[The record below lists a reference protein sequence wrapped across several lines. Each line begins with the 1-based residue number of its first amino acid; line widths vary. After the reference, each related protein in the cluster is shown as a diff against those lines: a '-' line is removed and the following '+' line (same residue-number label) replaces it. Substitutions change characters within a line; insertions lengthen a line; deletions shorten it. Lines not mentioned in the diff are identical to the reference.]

1 MRRAPAWA
9 LPALILAVLASPLAC
24 EKEIHRAA
32 RRAFQDILAANLPPE
47 QQATALEELV
57 RAYPEPKTNP
67 NLVRAFGML
76 ADYHAR
82 AGHPDIAASW
92 YERAVRVNP
101 DDPDLLNSLGYHY
114 ARNRMNLDRAV
125 SVLESAVRL
134 AEARRYPARRQGFI
148 KDSLGWAY
156 RMRGDLP
163 LAVALLEEA
172 SRLAPGVTVIQEH
185 LAEAYH
191 AIGER
196 DRAAAAFLDLYLKGR
211 GTSRTLRET
220 LRALG
225 REGGRVYAR
234 DLDRRID
241 SGLRGLVEAD
251 RIATEAG
258 GAALVQ
264 LQGAD
269 GQRLFGSLYRPR
281 DSTGRGA
288 VAATATTGGVLLL
301 HPLGSSRAVCA
312 ASAAAVASEG
322 LWALAIDLR
331 GHGASVS
338 EALPDP
344 HAFGIRLPDNLDA
357 AGWDVRAGL
366 AFLARQ
372 PGVGAHR
379 LGIVGA
385 GLGALLA
392 ARAVS
397 PDDDAVPR
405 PAALVLL
412 SPWGPADAYRE
423 PLSHLPAESL
433 FLVAGSEEGSPL
445 ATLRDLASPVT
456 SGAPRSMVVEG
467 PGAQFDLAGT
477 SPGLPA
483 AVASFLKSRLAG
495 PAREAGASG
504 HR

>member
-1 MRRAPAWA
+1 MRRAFVWT
-9 LPALILAVLASPLAC
+9 LPVLVVAALASPLAC

-32 RRAFQDILAANLPPE
+32 RRAFQEILDRNLPPE
-47 QQATALEELV
+47 QQAAALEELV

-134 AEARRYPARRQGFI
+134 AEERRYTARRQAFI

-172 SRLAPGVTVIQEH
+172 TRLAPGVTVIQEH

-196 DRAAAAFLDLYLKGR
+196 DRAASMYLDLYLKGR

-225 REGGRVYAR
+225 REGGGAYAHG
-234 DLDRRID
+234 LDRRIE
-241 SGLRGLVEAD
+241 SGLRGLGEAD
-251 RIATEAG
+251 RMGTEAG
-258 GAALVQ
+258 GATVVQ
-264 LQGAD
+264 LEGAD

-281 DSTGRGA
+281 VRSGRGA

-301 HPLGSSRAVCA
+301 HPLGSSRAACA
-312 ASAAAVASEG
+312 ASAAAIASEG

-338 EALPDP
+338 ESLPDP
-344 HAFGIRLPDNLDA
+344 HAFSIHLADNLDA

-366 AFLARQ
+366 VFLARQ

-379 LGIVGA
+379 LGIVGG
-385 GLGALLA
+385 GLGALPA
-392 ARAVS
+392 SRAVS

-412 SPWGPADAYRE
+412 SPWGPADTYRE
-423 PLSHLPAESL
+423 PLARLPPDAL
-433 FLVAGSEEGSPL
+433 FLVAGSEEGTAL
-445 ATLRDLASPVT
+445 ATVRDIVAHAP
-456 SGAPRSMVVEG
+456 SGTPRSLVVEG
-467 PGAQFDLAGT
+467 PGAQFDLART
-477 SPGLPA
+477 SPGLPG

-495 PAREAGASG
+495 PVHAAGASG